1 MAATV
6 ELAVQLVQEAQARR
20 EEQAAQAAQ
29 PEQVLR
35 QLSALLLM
43 PAASSAITWLR
54 LPAAGQP
61 EMSLLPVP

>member
-6 ELAVQLVQEAQARR
+6 ELAVQLVQEVKARR
-20 EEQAAQAAQ
+20 QAQAAQAAQ

-54 LPAAGQP
+54 LPARGQP
-61 EMSLLPVP
+61 AMSSLPVP